1 MDVLEKI
8 VYVSLKVI
16 GFICLTIVVVL
27 IVASF
32 WKGFYLVFEA
42 FMYFVLSQ
50 IFLSTANE
58 NLEKCQNDK

>member
-8 VYVSLKVI
+8 VYVSLKVM
-16 GFICLTIVVVL
+16 GYICLTIVVVL

-50 IFLSTANE
+50 IILSTAKE
-58 NLEKCQNDK
+58 HLEKCQNSK

>member
-16 GFICLTIVVVL
+16 GSICLTIVVVL
-27 IVASF
+27 IVESF

-42 FMYFVLSQ
+42 LMYFILSQ
-50 IFLSTANE
+50 IILSTAKKNIR
-58 NLEKCQNDK
+58 LTI

>member
-16 GFICLTIVVVL
+16 GSICLTIVVVL
-27 IVASF
+27 IVESF

-42 FMYFVLSQ
+42 LMYFILSQ
-50 IFLSTANE
+50 IILSTAKE
-58 NLEKCQNDK
+58 NIRLTI

>member
-27 IVASF
+27 IVESF
-32 WKGFYLVFEA
+32 LKGFYLVFEA
-42 FMYFVLSQ
+42 LMYFILSQ
-50 IFLSTANE
+50 IILSTAKE
-58 NLEKCQNDK
+58 NLEKCQNGK